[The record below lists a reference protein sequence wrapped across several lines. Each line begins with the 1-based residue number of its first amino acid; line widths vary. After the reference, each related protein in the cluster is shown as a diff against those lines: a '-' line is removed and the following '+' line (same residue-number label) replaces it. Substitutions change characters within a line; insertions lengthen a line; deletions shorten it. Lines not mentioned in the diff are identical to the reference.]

1 MGKFH
6 ISGVLMELMLYQ
18 SITKWLKIGPS
29 KREHMNDR
37 HDTNLGWWTD
47 RPDREPRASS
57 FNPISGPFHRRK
69 PERVWVKALL
79 IAALMGGFGWS
90 LLNLAHALS

>member
-1 MGKFH
+1 
-6 ISGVLMELMLYQ
+6 
-18 SITKWLKIGPS
+18 
-29 KREHMNDR
+29 MNDE

-57 FNPISGPFHRRK
+57 FTPISGPFHRRK

-79 IAALMGGFGWS
+79 ITALMVGFGWS
-90 LLNLAHALS
+90 LLNLARALG